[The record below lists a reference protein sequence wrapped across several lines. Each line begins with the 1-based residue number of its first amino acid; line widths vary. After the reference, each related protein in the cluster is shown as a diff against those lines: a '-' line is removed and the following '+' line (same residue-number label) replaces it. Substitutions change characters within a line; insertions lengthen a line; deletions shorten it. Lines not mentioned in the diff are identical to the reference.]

1 MPTSKPEEVPPAAAD
16 AAPAPTT
23 ANADPATAPP
33 ATTGG
38 PPVPAGGAGA
48 GAGGPG
54 AGGAAGGGA
63 GGAGG
68 AGAGNSFQTAS
79 LYIGDLLPEVNEGL
93 LFEIFN
99 AVGPVAS
106 IRVCRDAV
114 TRRSLGYAYVNYHQV
129 SDAERALDSMNFT
142 DIKGKPCRIMWSQRD
157 PSVRRSGVGNIF
169 VKNLHEGIDNKQLY
183 DTFSLFGNILSCKV
197 VCDRESGQSKGY
209 GYVHYETNEA
219 AKSAIEKL
227 DGMLID
233 GKEVQVGAFMRRDN
247 RPDAQAFTNCFVK
260 NIPFEW
266 DEKKL
271 RSEFE
276 KFGEIMSVTVSMGRR
291 KRFPKKKAVVEKKE
305 EQKEENGE
313 GEKKEE
319 SVEGE
324 DKPRAVSPEPK
335 EEAKEAEP
343 VKEEEPKAAEPKA
356 EEEPK
361 PAKEEPKKPISNE
374 PESLGFGFVNFVTH
388 ESAVAAVK
396 EMNDKEYIVTEDGEE
411 TTKAIFVGRAQKKA
425 ERERELRA
433 KYETEKMDR
442 IAKFQGVNLY
452 VKNLDDTVN
461 DDILRDEF
469 SAMGT
474 ITSARVMRDLKTGV
488 SRGFG
493 FVCFSTPEDSTRA
506 VNEMNGKIISGKPI
520 FVALAQRRDVR
531 RAQLEAQHN
540 SQVGGPGRGGNMGG
554 NQPGAPGQPGMMRG
568 PMGGPMGGYPGAVPM
583 YMPRPGGP
591 GGMQPSYPVV
601 PQMMGGAGRGGYAMQ
616 GGQGGPGGPRGG
628 PGGYGPMQGY
638 GMMPSQPGRGGRG
651 GAMGRGGRGPHQGRG
666 GPSGPYGRGRGG
678 PNVGGPGGH
687 QQPIKFN
694 QQARNAGPGG
704 APGPQAGPGMVP
716 PPGAP
721 VPPQPPVQGA
731 PPPQEQQQAP
741 PTAGGA
747 PPSGGPAPP
756 SAAPEQ
762 LTPAALASA
771 TPEVQ
776 KNMIGERLYPLIH
789 QSQPELAGK
798 ITGMLLEM
806 DNSELLHLLE
816 SPEALGAKIQ
826 EALQVL
832 EAHSAAEK

>member
-1 MPTSKPEEVPPAAAD
+1 MSSVKPEEPTPVAAAD
-16 AAPAPTT
+16 AAPAAVPE
-23 ANADPATAPP
+23 AKAAAESTAPAP
-33 ATTGG
+33 APSSTAATG
-38 PPVPAGGAGA
+38 
-48 GAGGPG
+48 
-54 AGGAAGGGA
+54 GGGA
-63 GGAGG
+63 NA
-68 AGAGNSFQTAS
+68 NNFHSAS

-197 VCDRESGQSKGY
+197 VTDKETGLSKGY

-219 AKSAIEKL
+219 AASAIEKL

-233 GKEVQVGAFMRRDN
+233 GKEVQVGVFMRRDN
-247 RPDAQAFTNCFVK
+247 RPDAQAFTNCFLK
-260 NIPFEW
+260 NIPLDW
-266 DEKKL
+266 DEKRL
-271 RSEFE
+271 TEEFE
-276 KFGEIMSVTVSMGRR
+276 KFGEIVSVTISMGRR
-291 KRFPKKKAVVEKKE
+291 KRFPKKVKAAEKQKEEKKEEESEAEVVEKKE
-305 EQKEENGE
+305 EGD
-313 GEKKEE
+313 
-319 SVEGE
+319 
-324 DKPRAVSPEPK
+324 DKPRAVSPEPTEEAEKDK
-335 EEAKEAEP
+335 EEPSKEDE
-343 VKEEEPKAAEPKA
+343 KA
-356 EEEPK
+356 EEPTPAK
-361 PAKEEPKKPISNE
+361 PAEEPASNK
-374 PESLGFGFVNFVTH
+374 PESLGFGFVNFLTH
-388 ESAVAAVK
+388 ESAAAAVK
-396 EMNDKEYIVTEDGEE
+396 EMNDKEFTVTEDGE
-411 TTKAIFVGRAQKKA
+411 TIQKVLFVGRAQKKA

-433 KYETEKMDR
+433 KYESEKMDR

-452 VKNLDDTVN
+452 VKNLDDTVG
-461 DDILRDEF
+461 DDVLRDEF

-506 VNEMNGKIISGKPI
+506 VNEMNGKIIAGKPI

-540 SQVGGPGRGGNMGG
+540 NQGGGPGRGGNMGG
-554 NQPGAPGQPGMMRG
+554 GQPGAPGQPGMMRG

-583 YMPRPGGP
+583 YMPRPGP

-601 PQMMGGAGRGGYAMQ
+601 PQMMGGAGRGGYGMQ
-616 GGQGGPGGPRGG
+616 QDGPGQQRGG

-638 GMMPSQPGRGGRG
+638 GMMPAQPGRGGR

-666 GPSGPYGRGRGG
+666 GPAGPYGRGRG
-678 PNVGGPGGH
+678 PAQGH
-687 QQPIKFN
+687 QQPIKFS
-694 QQARNAGPGG
+694 QQARNAGP
-704 APGPQAGPGMVP
+704 APPQGGPGMVP
-716 PPGAP
+716 PGGAP
-721 VPPQPPVQGA
+721 VPSQPSAQQPGEGA
-731 PPPQEQQQAP
+731 PAAQQQAP
-741 PTAGGA
+741 PAAGA
-747 PPSGGPAPP
+747 PSTGGPSPP
-756 SAAPEQ
+756 AAASEH
-762 LTPAALASA
+762 LTPSALASA

-789 QSQPELAGK
+789 QTQPELAGK

-832 EAHSAAEK
+832 EAHNATSDK